1 MVRANA
7 AADEWVPRVNPSMVT
22 GKVNDTVLV
31 YFGCLEKFTRH
42 AKAANISA
50 RPLRAVFEAS
60 SRVSLGV
67 KLFGMSNTVTI
78 AENSLHEFRVR
89 LGGG

>member
-7 AADEWVPRVNPSMVT
+7 AGDVWVSWINLSMVT
-22 GKVNDTVLV
+22 GNVNDTVLV

-42 AKAANISA
+42 AKAANISV
-50 RPLRAVFEAS
+50 RLLRAIFEAS

-67 KLFGMSNTVTI
+67 
-78 AENSLHEFRVR
+78 
-89 LGGG
+89 